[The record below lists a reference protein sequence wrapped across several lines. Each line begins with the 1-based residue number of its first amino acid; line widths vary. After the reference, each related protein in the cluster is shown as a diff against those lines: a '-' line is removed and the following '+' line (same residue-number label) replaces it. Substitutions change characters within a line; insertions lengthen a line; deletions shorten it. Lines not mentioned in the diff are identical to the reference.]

1 MAGNVWE
8 WTCSIND
15 KKNDAEQKCF
25 DEEGFY
31 GLRGGSWYTNKYSI
45 RSAGFRRFG
54 NKTTEL
60 HGFRLVLE
68 N

>member
-15 KKNDAEQKCF
+15 KKNDAEQKCL

-31 GLRGGSWYTNKYSI
+31 GLRGGHGIQTNILFVLLVLEDLEIKLQNYMV
-45 RSAGFRRFG
+45 
-54 NKTTEL
+54 
-60 HGFRLVLE
+60 RLVLE

>member
-15 KKNDAEQKCF
+15 KKYDSEQKCS

-31 GLRGGSWYTNKYSI
+31 GRGGSWYTNKYSI

-54 NKTTEL
+54 NKTT
-60 HGFRLVLE
+60 
-68 N
+68 